1 MFVRLPD
8 VSAKD
13 VSIVIDGVPFTARAG
28 DSVAAA
34 VLVSGRLACRTT
46 PVTGAARGPFCMMGV
61 CFDCLVTID
70 DRANQ
75 QGCLIAVAPGMRIT
89 TQCGAQTMTPV
100 RSEMK

>member
-1 MFVRLPD
+1 MFARLPD

-34 VLVSGRLACRTT
+34 LLVSGRLACRTT
-46 PVTGAARGPFCMMGV
+46 PVTGAARGPFCMMGA

-70 DRANQ
+70 ERSNQ
-75 QGCLIAVAPGMRIT
+75 QGCLIAVVPGMRIA
-89 TQCGAQTMTPV
+89 TQRGPRAVLPAPEQAG
-100 RSEMK
+100 